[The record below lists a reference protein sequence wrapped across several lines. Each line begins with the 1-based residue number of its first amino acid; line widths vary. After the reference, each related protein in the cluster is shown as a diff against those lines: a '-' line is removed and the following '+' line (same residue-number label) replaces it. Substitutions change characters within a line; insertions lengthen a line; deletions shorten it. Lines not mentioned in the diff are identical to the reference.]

1 MSSAAARA
9 ATVTVAKP
17 PRSDGGGRV
26 SESQLL
32 ARGGM
37 PRWPVCAW
45 RPHRRG
51 LPEGVGIP
59 VGAFVTSRPQVLQR
73 VRQAL
78 MGTGR
83 LKWNG
88 VTRFDARV
96 WEALCAT
103 GYVSGESLREDGSGD
118 EWAVHV
124 FGISEGQRE
133 VDAMEELLASGDVRY
148 VPNVRIGSPAC
159 YVDTKSRHEGC
170 SGREPEL
177 RSWSPLIP
185 EDELE
190 RTRRKRAEDERASR
204 APRGQSPPRWRP
216 AAHTALAAAVDGEG
230 DAGSSSTDGF
240 TSSTDGFTS
249 STDGFTFS
257 ELFAGIGGFGVALR
271 SLGGTPVFA
280 SELCGRARRTYLVHH
295 AGSWRDDV
303 SNYPDASPNPD
314 ASPRRTP
321 PLICCGDIT
330 DVCETLVPP
339 HDVLTGGFPCQSF
352 SRRGDMLGLDD
363 PRGQLFREILR
374 VLVAAEPRAFVLE
387 NVEGLVTMDGGETMA
402 EIVAALESVG
412 YAVRTRVLDARGW
425 VPQSRKRV
433 FFVGFRSDLRAARED
448 GVFAWPEEPSDC
460 GGTVDDV
467 LEDERG
473 EAAARCEVS
482 EYQMDRAAAFFRR
495 QQGSG
500 THTPT
505 DPPHAGYLFP
515 TDGVARTL
523 CASYRKSSVYNA
535 ELVPPVGNDGGDE
548 SGSVRTRPRYYTVRE
563 CARLQGFPETFYPDP
578 ERGYHE
584 LGNSVC
590 VPLVRAIGEE
600 VLRALE
606 AS

>member
-1 MSSAAARA
+1 M
-9 ATVTVAKP
+9 
-17 PRSDGGGRV
+17 
-26 SESQLL
+26 
-32 ARGGM
+32 
-37 PRWPVCAW
+37 
-45 RPHRRG
+45 
-51 LPEGVGIP
+51 
-59 VGAFVTSRPQVLQR
+59 
-73 VRQAL
+73 
-78 MGTGR
+78 
-83 LKWNG
+83 
-88 VTRFDARV
+88 
-96 WEALCAT
+96 
-103 GYVSGESLREDGSGD
+103 
-118 EWAVHV
+118 
-124 FGISEGQRE
+124 
-133 VDAMEELLASGDVRY
+133 
-148 VPNVRIGSPAC
+148 
-159 YVDTKSRHEGC
+159 
-170 SGREPEL
+170 
-177 RSWSPLIP
+177 
-185 EDELE
+185 
-190 RTRRKRAEDERASR
+190 
-204 APRGQSPPRWRP
+204 
-216 AAHTALAAAVDGEG
+216 
-230 DAGSSSTDGF
+230 
-240 TSSTDGFTS
+240 
-249 STDGFTFS
+249 TDGFTFS

-548 SGSVRTRPRYYTVRE
+548 GGSVRTRPRYYTVRE